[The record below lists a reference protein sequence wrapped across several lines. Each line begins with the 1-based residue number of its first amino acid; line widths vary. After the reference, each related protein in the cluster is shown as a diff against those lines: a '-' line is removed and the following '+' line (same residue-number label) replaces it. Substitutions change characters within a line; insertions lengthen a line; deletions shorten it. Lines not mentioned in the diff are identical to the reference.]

1 MTPELHTI
9 REELEA
15 REAATLSPYATLA
28 RASRGRETPEPEDPI
43 RTCFQ
48 RDRDRIVH
56 SKAFRRLMH
65 KTQVFLSPLGDHY
78 RTRLTHTLEV
88 MQLSRSIARG
98 CALNEDLTE
107 AIALGH
113 DLGHSPFG
121 HAGEAALSEVLDE
134 FEPGSRFIHSQQSL
148 RVVMYLERRGD
159 KVGLNLTAEV
169 LDGIAKHSKHGGNLA
184 GYHDVPSTL
193 EGQIVRYCDRL
204 AYINHDI
211 DDALRAGVLA
221 TSDLPRQAIGRLG
234 ERGSQR
240 IETVVQDVILQFRS
254 HHEICLSPPVLEAV
268 ETLKDFMFERVYLNQ
283 AAKTEEPKAQNVV
296 KQLFRYYMRHPQE
309 LPPEFGPEALPGDSL
324 PRRVCDYVAGFTD
337 RFAVKKFRELFLE
350 PLEMTIPREWDV

>member
-1 MTPELHTI
+1 MPATHTI

-15 REAATLSPYATLA
+15 REAAYLSPHAALSS
-28 RASRGRETPEPEDPI
+28 RSRGRREPEDPDPI

-56 SKAFRRLMH
+56 GKAFRRLMH

-78 RTRLTHTLEV
+78 RTRLTHSIEV

-98 CALNEDLTE
+98 LGLNEDLAE

-121 HAGEAALSEVLDE
+121 HAGEEALTQAWSA
-134 FEPGSRFIHSQQSL
+134 FEPGAKFVHSQQSL

-159 KVGLNLTAEV
+159 KIGLNLTEEV
-169 LDGIAKHSKHGGNLA
+169 LDGIGKHSKNKGKLA
-184 GYHDVPSTL
+184 GWQDLPFTL

-211 DDALRAGVLA
+211 DDAIRAGVIA
-221 TSDLPRQAIGRLG
+221 ESDLPRQAVQVLG
-234 ERGSQR
+234 SRGTIR
-240 IETVVQDVILQFRS
+240 IETVVQDMIAQCRGKN
-254 HHEICLSPPVLEAV
+254 EIRLSDPVLEAV
-268 ETLKDFMFERVYLNQ
+268 ETIKEFMFNRVYLNE
-283 AAKTEEPKAQNVV
+283 AAKTEEPKAQNII
-296 KQLFRYYMRHPQE
+296 KRLFAYFMEHQDQLPA
-309 LPPEFGPEALPGDSL
+309 EFSQGMPADDTPG
-324 PRRVCDYVAGFTD
+324 RRVCDYIAGFTD
-337 RFAVKKFRELFLE
+337 RYAIKRFRELFVE
-350 PLEMTIPREWDV
+350 PLEAQVPREWDV